1 MTDRVREVYGLNA
14 IRLDAIPAG
23 CHIVRAKLPGGL
35 QMNPYVRVAGILA
48 MTSAGCASVAP
59 LDNPIVVRT
68 VPANVENPLLV
79 SPGEPDA
86 NGYAEVYERVI
97 DVLDDY
103 FDIKPTSRY
112 AGHIET
118 FPHIAPGFE
127 QPWKA
132 GNPDHRERLIATFQT
147 MRKYAIVD
155 IWAGERG
162 GYKISLEVRRELLDI
177 ERPSRATAGGAVF
190 REAPTVDRRNEVIQT
205 EVASNLGWIP
215 VGRDCALEQQLLAR
229 IRDCAIF
236 KQ

>member
-1 MTDRVREVYGLNA
+1 MTS
-14 IRLDAIPAG
+14 
-23 CHIVRAKLPGGL
+23 
-35 QMNPYVRVAGILA
+35 YVRVAGILA
-48 MTSAGCASVAP
+48 VATTGCASVAP
-59 LDNPIVVRT
+59 LDNPIVVRP
-68 VPANVENPLLV
+68 VVANVENPLLV

-86 NGYAEVYERVI
+86 NGYAEVYEQVI

-103 FDIKPTSRY
+103 FEIKPTSRY

-147 MRKYAIVD
+147 IRKYAIVD

-162 GYKISLEVRRELLDI
+162 GYKISLEVRRELQDL
-177 ERPSRATAGGAVF
+177 ERPNRAINGGAVF
-190 REAPTVDRRNEVIQT
+190 REAPTVDRRNEVIPT
-205 EVASNLGWIP
+205 EVSSSYGWIP
-215 VGRDCALEQQLLAR
+215 VGRDYALEQQLLAR